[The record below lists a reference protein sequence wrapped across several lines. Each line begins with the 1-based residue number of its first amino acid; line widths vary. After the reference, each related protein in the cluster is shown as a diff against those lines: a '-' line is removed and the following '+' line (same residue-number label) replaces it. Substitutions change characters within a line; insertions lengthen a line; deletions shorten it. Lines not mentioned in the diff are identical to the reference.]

1 MHKTS
6 CNHPPLG
13 FRKFNFDVA
22 VEEDSGF
29 LAVVARDHEGNVKA
43 VQMKHILCSTLFEAK
58 TFAVV
63 FSLEMAVLKSNDN
76 TIFKG
81 DAVNVIL
88 AINCLNEC
96 LE

>member
-1 MHKTS
+1 
-6 CNHPPLG
+6 
-13 FRKFNFDVA
+13 
-22 VEEDSGF
+22 
-29 LAVVARDHEGNVKA
+29 
-43 VQMKHILCSTLFEAK
+43 MKHILCSTLFEAE

>member
-1 MHKTS
+1 
-6 CNHPPLG
+6 
-13 FRKFNFDVA
+13 
-22 VEEDSGF
+22 
-29 LAVVARDHEGNVKA
+29 
-43 VQMKHILCSTLFEAK
+43 MKHILCSTLFEAK